1 MKPTPLFAEGALKSH
16 YGWHILSRGNAFDIF
31 PPERIRPAMKKYTLR
46 CAEQIAKDFTS
57 VNFGWVNYLAP
68 NDKTI
73 GMQPDMYEYICSKA
87 VAWNSPISLVGNL
100 KELQNHPRT
109 EDNLRVIK
117 MWEEVKLQGVLTDK
131 QKELLKNPEQEYL
144 LMKDKKGNY
153 QLYPYRQITKDDE
166 KPIRAFI
173 FQKAGRTCIIYWHM
187 NGTGQLTLD
196 IEKNKLSLMN
206 ESGKRIPIRS
216 AGSKSILPAAG
227 RLILETALP
236 QEEVIKLFRKSIE
249 IIK

>member
-1 MKPTPLFAEGALKSH
+1 
-16 YGWHILSRGNAFDIF
+16 
-31 PPERIRPAMKKYTLR
+31 MKKYTLR

-117 MWEEVKLQGVLTDK
+117 MWEEVNFKV
-131 QKELLKNPEQEYL
+131 
-144 LMKDKKGNY
+144 
-153 QLYPYRQITKDDE
+153 
-166 KPIRAFI
+166 
-173 FQKAGRTCIIYWHM
+173 
-187 NGTGQLTLD
+187 
-196 IEKNKLSLMN
+196 S
-206 ESGKRIPIRS
+206 
-216 AGSKSILPAAG
+216 
-227 RLILETALP
+227 
-236 QEEVIKLFRKSIE
+236 
-249 IIK
+249 

>member
-1 MKPTPLFAEGALKSH
+1 
-16 YGWHILSRGNAFDIF
+16 
-31 PPERIRPAMKKYTLR
+31 MKKYTLR
-46 CAEQIAKDFTS
+46 CAKQIAKDFTS

-117 MWEEVKLQGVLTDK
+117 MWEEAKLQGVLTDK

-144 LMKDKKGNY
+144 LMKDKKEN
-153 QLYPYRQITKDDE
+153 
-166 KPIRAFI
+166 
-173 FQKAGRTCIIYWHM
+173 
-187 NGTGQLTLD
+187 
-196 IEKNKLSLMN
+196 
-206 ESGKRIPIRS
+206 
-216 AGSKSILPAAG
+216 
-227 RLILETALP
+227 
-236 QEEVIKLFRKSIE
+236 
-249 IIK
+249 

>member
-1 MKPTPLFAEGALKSH
+1 M
-16 YGWHILSRGNAFDIF
+16 I
-31 PPERIRPAMKKYTLR
+31 
-46 CAEQIAKDFTS
+46 
-57 VNFGWVNYLAP
+57 
-68 NDKTI
+68 
-73 GMQPDMYEYICSKA
+73 
-87 VAWNSPISLVGNL
+87 
-100 KELQNHPRT
+100 KELTTLERKVA
-109 EDNLRVIK
+109 EVSALCRALRN
-117 MWEEVKLQGVLTDK
+117 END
-131 QKELLKNPEQEYL
+131 ELRQQVENSE
-144 LMKDKKGNY
+144 KDKKGNY